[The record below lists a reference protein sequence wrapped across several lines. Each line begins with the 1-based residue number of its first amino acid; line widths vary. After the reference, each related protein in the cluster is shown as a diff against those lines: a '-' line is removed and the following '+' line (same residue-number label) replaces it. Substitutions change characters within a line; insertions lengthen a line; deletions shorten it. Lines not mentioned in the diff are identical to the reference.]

1 MMTYTHE
8 IITDLVIEAV
18 KELGEEKGKKNLL
31 NATKDTKLYG
41 LGGSLDSLSL
51 VLLISDIEEKVSDKL
66 EKNIT
71 LADEK
76 AMSQKNS
83 PFLSVESLSLYI
95 HDLLN
100 SSANE

>member
-1 MMTYTHE
+1 MADTLE

-18 KELGEEKGKKNLL
+18 KELGEEKQKKNLL

-51 VLLISDIEEKVSDKL
+51 VLLISGIEEKVSDKFD
-66 EKNIT
+66 KNIT

-83 PFLSVESLSLYI
+83 PFLTVESLSLYI
-95 HDLLN
+95 YNLLN
-100 SSANE
+100 SVANE

>member
-1 MMTYTHE
+1 MMTYTRE

-18 KELGEEKGKKNLL
+18 KELGEEKLKKNLL

-51 VLLISDIEEKVSDKL
+51 VLLISGLEEKVSDKL
-66 EKNIT
+66 DKNIT

-95 HDLLN
+95 YDLLN